1 MLNSNQLCTRAQGVF
16 STEDRDADEE
26 GGVAAIRWLS
36 RAEVEAEG
44 LSSGVRKVFDLASKA
59 AKVEKQG
66 IQRFFSKA

>member
-1 MLNSNQLCTRAQGVF
+1 MQWPQTGDAPVQGDF

-26 GGVAAIRWLS
+26 GTAAIKWLS

-44 LSSGVRKVFDLASKA
+44 LSSGVRKVFDLASKV

-66 IQRFFSKA
+66 IKRFFSKT

>member
-1 MLNSNQLCTRAQGVF
+1 MQGDF
-16 STEDRDADEE
+16 STDDQDANEDA
-26 GGVAAIRWLS
+26 GIAAIRWLS

-66 IQRFFSKA
+66 IQRFFGKA